1 MGIFEKFKLGF
12 KKSADS
18 ISSGLRDII
27 VKKEIDDETLN
38 KIEEFLIS
46 SDVGIDASSEIKSI
60 ISQKKIDPK
69 KDAVEEINLILK
81 EYILELMI
89 PLERKDFFENMP
101 KGIFRRIIARGTND
115 EMIKLEHKL
124 LKNRYDR
131 CWDRYYNESLGDP
144 RYIDMSGENNPM
156 FGKTHTQDARQ
167 KVSESQTGSGNSMY
181 GTMWITDGT
190 NNKRIRKGKPIQIGF
205 KPGRKQHPN
214 VGANN
219 KRTAL
224 GKHWYTD
231 GKTERLAFS
240 ETPLPSGFKRGR
252 IVHPKMR
259 RG

>member
-1 MGIFEKFKLGF
+1 MAFVYLWYVKFTGKFYLGVHNGKDQYYTHSSCSSLEF
-12 KKSADS
+12 RSIVPDS
-18 ISSGLRDII
+18 S
-27 VKKEIDDETLN
+27 KTL
-38 KIEEFLIS
+38 S
-46 SDVGIDASSEIKSI
+46 
-60 ISQKKIDPK
+60 
-69 KDAVEEINLILK
+69 
-81 EYILELMI
+81 
-89 PLERKDFFENMP
+89 ERKDFFENMP

-181 GTMWITDGT
+181 GTMWITDVT